1 MTRKAVSLL
10 LAFLLLLPVVSALA
24 ANTMQQG
31 SMYVYTPNGRS
42 LHFRATRS
50 TTEDNIISEI
60 PYGSK
65 VWVVSWDGTWARIQY
80 NGMSGYVVKKYLQI
94 ARPAAYE
101 EVVSASERAKAAA
114 AEEKANAAAEKAAA
128 AAEKAAAAEEKKQL
142 AAVQKTLD
150 KSAIKKVE
158 EYDVTVIVD
167 IVDGSTN
174 LYKRSSLLSDVLRIC
189 PTGTRLV
196 VTAQNKDWAKVYDGE
211 QDLTGYVL
219 LSDLVADEVEEE
231 LLEDE

>member
-1 MTRKAVSLL
+1 MTRKAISLL
-10 LAFLLLLPVVSALA
+10 LALLLLLPLASALA

-114 AEEKANAAAEKAAA
+114 AEEKAAA
-128 AAEKAAAAEEKKQL
+128 AAEKAAAKEAAAEEK
-142 AAVQKTLD
+142 AYRRTEGA
-150 KSAIKKVE
+150 
-158 EYDVTVIVD
+158 
-167 IVDGSTN
+167 G
-174 LYKRSSLLSDVLRIC
+174 
-189 PTGTRLV
+189 
-196 VTAQNKDWAKVYDGE
+196 
-211 QDLTGYVL
+211 
-219 LSDLVADEVEEE
+219 
-231 LLEDE
+231 

>member
-10 LAFLLLLPVVSALA
+10 LAFLLLLPVASALA

>member
-10 LAFLLLLPVVSALA
+10 LAFLLLLPVASALA

-150 KSAIKKVE
+150 KSVIKKVE

>member
-101 EVVSASERAKAAA
+101 EVVSVSERAKAAA

>member
-150 KSAIKKVE
+150 KSVIKKVE